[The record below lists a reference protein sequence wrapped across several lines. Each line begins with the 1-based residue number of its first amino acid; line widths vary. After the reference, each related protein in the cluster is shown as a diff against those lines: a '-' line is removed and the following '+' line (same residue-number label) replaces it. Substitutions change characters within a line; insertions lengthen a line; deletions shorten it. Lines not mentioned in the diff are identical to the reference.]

1 MPGILT
7 QDTPFKTITVKPLHP
22 TFAAEVIGVDWPDP
36 SDEQFQEIK
45 AAMAK
50 VSITVAFIAHHTSR
64 SKCRDICTI
73 FRLYLQP

>member
-36 SDEQFQEIK
+36 SDEQFKEIK

-50 VSITVAFIAHHTSR
+50 VSITVVSIAKKIQRYLYSPPLTS
-64 SKCRDICTI
+64 
-73 FRLYLQP
+73 